1 MDSLAMMMK
10 PQEFKCKK
18 KGNSEQLL
26 QDFISYKKKMQRFF
40 KGSKVVKA
48 HTGVQDNAAHADH
61 VCCPSCEQEKA
72 LILNFGGDEMERL
85 FEHVGV
91 VLETDTYHKAIEK
104 VEAGIKKMTNQ
115 ATARYKLFQEMPQ
128 DGQPFNSW
136 SQLVREQ
143 ADRCDWA
150 LYDNKRAARD
160 AILYQMDDK
169 KLRKKIIAED
179 TPLQE
184 VIKIGVASEQAGKA
198 ADRLHGRNGDPGG
211 SVRIAAL
218 EEQVRA
224 LSIAKKEVK
233 VDTSCRTCTRPTH
246 SAGKCQGLKVKCYDC
261 GLKGHFKGASACKKP
276 KKGGKPVRA
285 VLDDSDVSED
295 DQDTDSDG
303 VGRVIELCVDEVVH
317 AATEVEK
324 PKLKEET
331 SKLSLTALDKGRP
344 SQPADVNLLIDSG
357 VYKTLLCEE
366 DWHKVKQRP
375 GDKPIKLKGCRT
387 NFRPF
392 GTSVQLPILGRTKC
406 TLTAEAGAVVT
417 TIVYVVKGESQS
429 LLGLRDGKKLGII
442 NIKPHGEVTEVVGHL
457 TDVKKSEVPTEGVI
471 SGGETQQE
479 IDRKMTD
486 LVAKYA
492 DVFKGLGLAKVEPIH
507 IQVDPDVKPVQQK
520 PRPIAVHYAEKFKA
534 HIAELKEA
542 GVVSGPLGSEYA
554 RGWISNPVI
563 SGKKWDA
570 SKIRVTLDTRH
581 MSKAVTSTHFP
592 IPTWQEL
599 RHNFSGSD
607 RYSVLD
613 MNHAFHQ
620 FPMDDETKKLFV
632 FHTPMGLF
640 MYNTLVM
647 GTAPASS
654 ECHEN
659 IRRMLEGIDGVQQI
673 KDDLVVYGYGK
684 EHDDRLEKVLQ
695 RLQEYGMTLRR
706 GKCQFGVTEVKWFGQ
721 LYSKQGMSPDPD
733 KVKLIKEWQAPASK
747 TEVKSF
753 LQTCQFS
760 QPFMRP
766 AEGRTYSDVTAPL
779 RRLTVKSVRFLWD
792 QKCQDSFDELKSLL
806 CSDKV
811 LANFDPK
818 LETRVYVDHGPQGVA
833 STLAQYYAGGGS
845 NTGYWRPVSYQ
856 SRSLTKAE
864 RNYGKVDGESL
875 AVLSGI
881 LANRRY
887 LYGIRFTVVGDHQPL
902 IPLYRS
908 HSRELPMRVAR
919 HRSKLGGFDFSLIYE
934 PGSTNPSDYASR
946 HLPQTKRRYNAQER
960 SELGVEDDDE
970 EAEFIVN
977 RIAHEL
983 PDAVSMFTLQHFT
996 KHDKVL
1002 QVLEKDIQAGQ
1013 VSKSLEKGKFK
1024 ECFRELSVSNGL
1036 VLRGDKIVIPAELRP
1051 DVLAA
1056 AHEGHP
1062 GIVGMLRQLRQ
1073 SVWWPGMTMDATEF
1087 VETCTDGCLPATPK
1101 NSPPPMLVR
1110 DTPDRP
1116 WQHVAADFKGPIVG
1130 NGKSYYFHVMI
1141 DLLSR
1146 WPEVTVVS
1154 STSFDKLQDKLE
1166 DVFALHGVPETVTSD
1181 NGPPYHSKDWKNFG
1195 KQMGFQPIKV
1205 SPEHPEGNG
1214 VAERFMATIVK
1225 TTHAA
1230 IAQKKDP
1237 KLEIKRR
1244 LLNYRNTPH
1253 PSTGKTPSELMM
1265 GRIIRTR
1272 VPRLIKTSPTK
1283 TLQEARIK
1291 DKETRLARKEKH
1303 DKRKTA
1309 KEKKIEK
1316 GDRVLISQR
1325 KTTVKPPYDPKP
1337 YTVQEVKG
1345 TQVVVQ
1351 RGEKTRVRNLGKVK
1365 ILKQRP
1371 DHLKLKTHQPTNSTD
1386 TCDSDEEDW
1395 FDLPSLPSSPDEQN
1409 MALPRLNPDQPEPA
1423 GLEDDRSPT
1432 RRSSR
1437 RKVAR
1442 QFLGVDQ
1449 PSTSR
1454 GQLSPQQRKRNQS
1467 LARMRDRQRWSLKT
1481 SSGGWRMAEEGEEE
1495 ILEMLTEAGDD

>member
-1 MDSLAMMMK
+1 M
-10 PQEFKCKK
+10 
-18 KGNSEQLL
+18 
-26 QDFISYKKKMQRFF
+26 
-40 KGSKVVKA
+40 
-48 HTGVQDNAAHADH
+48 
-61 VCCPSCEQEKA
+61 
-72 LILNFGGDEMERL
+72 
-85 FEHVGV
+85 
-91 VLETDTYHKAIEK
+91 
-104 VEAGIKKMTNQ
+104 
-115 ATARYKLFQEMPQ
+115 
-128 DGQPFNSW
+128 
-136 SQLVREQ
+136 
-143 ADRCDWA
+143 
-150 LYDNKRAARD
+150 
-160 AILYQMDDK
+160 
-169 KLRKKIIAED
+169 
-179 TPLQE
+179 
-184 VIKIGVASEQAGKA
+184 
-198 ADRLHGRNGDPGG
+198 
-211 SVRIAAL
+211 
-218 EEQVRA
+218 
-224 LSIAKKEVK
+224 
-233 VDTSCRTCTRPTH
+233 
-246 SAGKCQGLKVKCYDC
+246 
-261 GLKGHFKGASACKKP
+261 
-276 KKGGKPVRA
+276 
-285 VLDDSDVSED
+285 
-295 DQDTDSDG
+295 
-303 VGRVIELCVDEVVH
+303 
-317 AATEVEK
+317 
-324 PKLKEET
+324 
-331 SKLSLTALDKGRP
+331 
-344 SQPADVNLLIDSG
+344 
-357 VYKTLLCEE
+357 
-366 DWHKVKQRP
+366 
-375 GDKPIKLKGCRT
+375 
-387 NFRPF
+387 
-392 GTSVQLPILGRTKC
+392 
-406 TLTAEAGAVVT
+406 
-417 TIVYVVKGESQS
+417 
-429 LLGLRDGKKLGII
+429 
-442 NIKPHGEVTEVVGHL
+442 
-457 TDVKKSEVPTEGVI
+457 
-471 SGGETQQE
+471 
-479 IDRKMTD
+479 
-486 LVAKYA
+486 
-492 DVFKGLGLAKVEPIH
+492 
-507 IQVDPDVKPVQQK
+507 
-520 PRPIAVHYAEKFKA
+520 
-534 HIAELKEA
+534 
-542 GVVSGPLGSEYA
+542 
-554 RGWISNPVI
+554 
-563 SGKKWDA
+563 
-570 SKIRVTLDTRH
+570 
-581 MSKAVTSTHFP
+581 
-592 IPTWQEL
+592 
-599 RHNFSGSD
+599 
-607 RYSVLD
+607 
-613 MNHAFHQ
+613 
-620 FPMDDETKKLFV
+620 
-632 FHTPMGLF
+632 
-640 MYNTLVM
+640 
-647 GTAPASS
+647 
-654 ECHEN
+654 
-659 IRRMLEGIDGVQQI
+659 
-673 KDDLVVYGYGK
+673 
-684 EHDDRLEKVLQ
+684 
-695 RLQEYGMTLRR
+695 
-706 GKCQFGVTEVKWFGQ
+706 
-721 LYSKQGMSPDPD
+721 
-733 KVKLIKEWQAPASK
+733 
-747 TEVKSF
+747 
-753 LQTCQFS
+753 
-760 QPFMRP
+760 
-766 AEGRTYSDVTAPL
+766 
-779 RRLTVKSVRFLWD
+779 
-792 QKCQDSFDELKSLL
+792 
-806 CSDKV
+806 
-811 LANFDPK
+811 
-818 LETRVYVDHGPQGVA
+818 
-833 STLAQYYAGGGS
+833 
-845 NTGYWRPVSYQ
+845 
-856 SRSLTKAE
+856 
-864 RNYGKVDGESL
+864 
-875 AVLSGI
+875 
-881 LANRRY
+881 
-887 LYGIRFTVVGDHQPL
+887 
-902 IPLYRS
+902 
-908 HSRELPMRVAR
+908 
-919 HRSKLGGFDFSLIYE
+919 
-934 PGSTNPSDYASR
+934 
-946 HLPQTKRRYNAQER
+946 
-960 SELGVEDDDE
+960 EDDDE

-1073 SVWWPGMTMDATEF
+1073 SVWWPGMTVDATEF

-1195 KQMGFQPIKV
+1195 KQMGFKPIKA

-1409 MALPRLNPDQPEPA
+1409 MAVPRLNPDQPEPA
-1423 GLEDDRSPT
+1423 GLEDDRSPP

-1495 ILEMLTEAGDD
+1495 ILETLTQAGDD